1 MWDWSPQLRRG
12 EDERERDDP
21 RRNGGSIEDDRHNG
35 RAADR
40 RKAYQKQLDHM
51 SSRSADERGGS
62 SGGSEAMRGN
72 REWHSRGSPQGMS
85 FNSYRSMDDDFYIL
99 EQMYKSDKQPRL
111 PYQRHDSKLRRRD
124 GGEYHSRS
132 RHSEVEMSEESLRR
146 TPEEK
151 RQSSPSRGRSKKSNR
166 RHAAEKFD
174 KENNAKNT
182 VGQTKERTVSPKKSD
197 TPKEATECHK
207 DRDTEKEPESGV
219 DTDEE
224 CWYPKNMEE
233 LVTVDEVGEEDD
245 SIIEPDLPEIDED
258 TAGPKPVLEK
268 EAVEEHVPMPPL
280 SPEQDVDKK
289 TNQEKSCV
297 ESMDRK
303 HTYITD
309 DKENVVPATVPEEQ
323 KSANQSQ
330 APDQSLNHSSNSPC
344 QDIKTA
350 LEETSLE
357 DKVPNSDLLEP
368 HVTMSDTSKS
378 QDTLHVTETITNG
391 LQHKDGKK
399 EMMATSPAREQD
411 KAVSEHSIPLGVEFI
426 VPRTGFF
433 CKLCGL
439 FYTSEE
445 NAKTTHCRS
454 AVHYKNLQKYLSQLA
469 EQSLSDAFY
478 EPMTAQ

>member
-99 EQMYKSDKQPRL
+99 EQIYKSDKQPRL

-182 VGQTKERTVSPKKSD
+182 V
-197 TPKEATECHK
+197 
-207 DRDTEKEPESGV
+207 
-219 DTDEE
+219 
-224 CWYPKNMEE
+224 
-233 LVTVDEVGEEDD
+233 
-245 SIIEPDLPEIDED
+245 
-258 TAGPKPVLEK
+258 
-268 EAVEEHVPMPPL
+268 
-280 SPEQDVDKK
+280 
-289 TNQEKSCV
+289 
-297 ESMDRK
+297 
-303 HTYITD
+303 
-309 DKENVVPATVPEEQ
+309 
-323 KSANQSQ
+323 
-330 APDQSLNHSSNSPC
+330 SSFF
-344 QDIKTA
+344 
-350 LEETSLE
+350 
-357 DKVPNSDLLEP
+357 LL
-368 HVTMSDTSKS
+368 
-378 QDTLHVTETITNG
+378 
-391 LQHKDGKK
+391 
-399 EMMATSPAREQD
+399 
-411 KAVSEHSIPLGVEFI
+411 
-426 VPRTGFF
+426 
-433 CKLCGL
+433 
-439 FYTSEE
+439 
-445 NAKTTHCRS
+445 
-454 AVHYKNLQKYLSQLA
+454 
-469 EQSLSDAFY
+469 
-478 EPMTAQ
+478 

>member
-1 MWDWSPQLRRG
+1 
-12 EDERERDDP
+12 
-21 RRNGGSIEDDRHNG
+21 
-35 RAADR
+35 
-40 RKAYQKQLDHM
+40 
-51 SSRSADERGGS
+51 
-62 SGGSEAMRGN
+62 
-72 REWHSRGSPQGMS
+72 
-85 FNSYRSMDDDFYIL
+85 
-99 EQMYKSDKQPRL
+99 
-111 PYQRHDSKLRRRD
+111 
-124 GGEYHSRS
+124 
-132 RHSEVEMSEESLRR
+132 
-146 TPEEK
+146 
-151 RQSSPSRGRSKKSNR
+151 
-166 RHAAEKFD
+166 
-174 KENNAKNT
+174 
-182 VGQTKERTVSPKKSD
+182 
-197 TPKEATECHK
+197 
-207 DRDTEKEPESGV
+207 
-219 DTDEE
+219 
-224 CWYPKNMEE
+224 MEE

-330 APDQSLNHSSNSPC
+330 APKQSLDHSSNSPC

-399 EMMATSPAREQD
+399 GTCLCLIKVNSTKFKQQN
-411 KAVSEHSIPLGVEFI
+411 
-426 VPRTGFF
+426 
-433 CKLCGL
+433 KLCLQQYSLCCHLL
-439 FYTSEE
+439 FINFSIICCRDDGHLTS
-445 NAKTTHCRS
+445 S
-454 AVHYKNLQKYLSQLA
+454 
-469 EQSLSDAFY
+469 
-478 EPMTAQ
+478 